1 MADYSNYPQYRAAI
15 ETAQELRNRLYGYQG
30 RSDLGLAAAM
40 DRVAAAQGENSNE
53 YKQLK
58 AQFDALQKEYE
69 AASARADT
77 MRIEIDAKDVKAKA
91 DKNAAAKKKTAS
103 RDVNLLIQQRDSLK
117 RQNKIE
123 EARAKQ
129 AQIDLIKRPE
139 TKTTDDEGNIVDKAL
154 YDDYTLGIDGKITN
168 QEGIVSYF
176 VGAPDAKGEIAQTPF
191 TSLAEAR
198 DVFLK
203 NYTQPGGIAALQKQL
218 LASGYIKQQN
228 IKDKTWV
235 FGIDNLIQ
243 DYTYQSVSDVK
254 YGGVKEPLSLNTF
267 LERKKPSGSTG
278 GTSYRVIT
286 TRGDAKKL
294 LDGYMSDLIGRP
306 STVDEQSEFY
316 NQLSK
321 AENKAVRVSSA
332 GMTTGSVL
340 TEGDRLMI
348 AAKVARKT
356 LRGSNVDELLKSNI
370 GSTVAIDIAS
380 MQKYAARYGIDMTPA
395 EALKRVADGIGQDN
409 YAAKQE
415 ERLRQL
421 SMTLHPYLKDHI
433 AAGGTVKDVADAY
446 AYTKS
451 SKLGVAIPT
460 STKDKDIMKAI
471 ASGKTIADFDR
482 ELQADP
488 LWRRTD
494 EARKLASDFT
504 STMLKTFGLG

>member
-40 DRVAAAQGENSNE
+40 DRVAAAKGEDSPE
-53 YKQLK
+53 FKQLK
-58 AQFDALQKEYE
+58 AQFDTIQKEYE
-69 AASARADT
+69 AASASADA
-77 MRIEIDAKDVKAKA
+77 MRKEIDAKDTQ
-91 DKNAAAKKKTAS
+91 AAKNKAEAGKKKATS
-103 RDVNLLIQQRDSLK
+103 KEVNLLIQQRDSLK
-117 RQNKIE
+117 RQNKLE
-123 EARAKQ
+123 EAKAKQ
-129 AQIDLIKRPE
+129 AQIDLILRPE
-139 TKTTDDEGNIVDKAL
+139 TKTTDDAGNIVDKAL
-154 YDDYTLGIDGKITN
+154 YDDYTLGADGKITN
-168 QEGIVSYF
+168 EKGVVSYF

-191 TSLAEAR
+191 TSLVEAR
-198 DVFLK
+198 DAFLK

-218 LASGYIKQQN
+218 LASGYIKEQN

-243 DYTYQSVSDVK
+243 EYTYQSVSDVK

-267 LERKKPSGSTG
+267 LERKKPSGGAG

-294 LDGYMSDLIGRP
+294 LNEYMSDLIGRP
-306 STVDEQSEFY
+306 ATVEEESAIYD
-316 NQLSK
+316 QLHV
-321 AENKAVRVSSA
+321 AENKAVRTTT
-332 GMTTGSVL
+332 GGLTTGSVL
-340 TEGDRLMI
+340 TEADRLMI
-348 AAKVARKT
+348 AAKIARKT

-370 GSTVAIDIAS
+370 GSTVALDVAS
-380 MQKYAARYGIDMTPA
+380 MQKYAAKYGIDMTPA

>member
-40 DRVAAAQGENSNE
+40 DRVAAAQGQNSNE

-58 AQFDALQKEYE
+58 AQFDTLQKEYE
-69 AASARADT
+69 AASASADS
-77 MRIEIDAKDVKAKA
+77 MRKEIDAKDVKAKS
-91 DKNAAAKKKTAS
+91 DKDAAKKKETTS

-117 RQNKIE
+117 RQNKLE

-129 AQIDLIKRPE
+129 AQIDLILRPE
-139 TKTTDDEGNIVDKAL
+139 TKTTDNDGNIVDKAL
-154 YDDYTLGIDGKITN
+154 YDGYTLNADGTITN

-191 TSLAEAR
+191 TSLAKAR
-198 DVFLK
+198 DAFLK
-203 NYTQPGGIAALQKQL
+203 NYAAPGRIDELKNQL
-218 LASGYIKQQN
+218 LASGYIKQKN
-228 IKDKTWV
+228 IKDGTWV
-235 FGIDNLIQ
+235 LGVDNLIQ
-243 DYTYQSVSDVK
+243 NYTYQSVSDVK
-254 YGGVKEPLSLNTF
+254 YSGIKEPLSLTDF
-267 LERKKPSGSTG
+267 LGRKKTSTGTG
-278 GTSYRVIT
+278 GTPYRVIT

-306 STVDEQSEFY
+306 ATAEEESTFY
-316 NQLSK
+316 DQLHV

-340 TEGDRLMI
+340 TEADRLMI

-370 GSTVAIDIAS
+370 GSTVAMDIAS

-409 YAAKQE
+409 YAAKQQ

-433 AAGGTVKDVADAY
+433 AAGGTVQDVADAY
-446 AYTKS
+446 AYAKS

-488 LWRRTD
+488 LWRKTD